1 MKAIEEKLGKKIKKP
16 VCAYSLFVQEKR
28 GQLKDKYPEMHHV
41 EIMKTIS
48 MLWKNLDSTKRQGF
62 IDRAQYEKARYES
75 DRQLFIEE
83 FTRMEEEASAQV
95 SNKRVKK

>member
-28 GQLKDKYPEMHHV
+28 NQLKEKYPEMHHV

-48 MLWKNLDSTKRQGF
+48 MLWKNL
-62 IDRAQYEKARYES
+62 
-75 DRQLFIEE
+75 
-83 FTRMEEEASAQV
+83 EA
-95 SNKRVKK
+95 NKR